1 MDEERTLV
9 AHLEDLRGVVLSSI
23 SVFGFCFVAF
33 LLSIQ
38 HTIPLITQGRQLVML
53 SPLDVV
59 RFYASVAGGLSLGV
73 SAPFIGYRLWRFVR
87 PALTAQES
95 RAALTYIPAMFFSFV
110 LGIAFG
116 FFVVF
121 PFAYRFLTGLGES
134 HFTVMVTT
142 QEYMSFLLM
151 TTLPMGFLFEV
162 PFVLMFL
169 TATGMVT
176 PDKLKAVRKYAYL
189 LFAVVSAIVTPPEFV
204 SQLLVLFPL
213 FALYELGLVLTRW
226 VYRKQQRGEGDML
239 EGEPVPEGD

>member
-73 SAPFIGYRLWRFVR
+73 SAPFVGYRLWRFVR

-169 TATGMVT
+169 TATRDGDTGQAQGSSQVR
-176 PDKLKAVRKYAYL
+176 LLAVRCRLGHCHPARIC
-189 LFAVVSAIVTPPEFV
+189 FPTPRAVPAVCPVRTGAGADALGVPQTAAGGRGCFEKRRSA
-204 SQLLVLFPL
+204 
-213 FALYELGLVLTRW
+213 GR
-226 VYRKQQRGEGDML
+226 
-239 EGEPVPEGD
+239 